1 MSDALAAE
9 AAAEW
14 AGRVIV
20 AMSLD
25 HLSSTEATSNVR
37 QYHISTVEAVMTVWP
52 LMAWL
57 GCYRFIISLHDTP

>member
-37 QYHISTVEAVMTVWP
+37 QYHISK
-52 LMAWL
+52 
-57 GCYRFIISLHDTP
+57 